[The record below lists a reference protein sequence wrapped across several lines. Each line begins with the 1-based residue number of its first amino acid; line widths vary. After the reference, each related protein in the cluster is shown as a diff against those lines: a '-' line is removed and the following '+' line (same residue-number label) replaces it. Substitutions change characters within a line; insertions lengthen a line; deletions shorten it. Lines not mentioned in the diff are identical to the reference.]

1 MFPTIFTK
9 MNIDLA
15 KFELPKKMV
24 ALILRFT
31 TLAFSQNA

>member
-9 MNIDLA
+9 MNINLA

-31 TLAFSQNA
+31 ILAFYEIA

>member
-1 MFPTIFTK
+1 MFPTIFKK
-9 MNIDLA
+9 MNIDFD

-24 ALILRFT
+24 ALILRFM